1 MVAAFWHPQTAAGAR
16 REPFPITPPPPPGIV
31 RVRRR
36 VEWRDIDPAQHVNN
50 ANYLAYIEEC
60 NVAAAAAY
68 GWPLARIMAEGV
80 GIVARR
86 YRIEYREPAV
96 MDDELEVTSYL
107 ADVKRATAV
116 RHNEIRRVV
125 DGALL
130 ARAYALW
137 VFVDLATGKPMRVP
151 GDFIESFRPNV
162 AGN

>member
-1 MVAAFWHPQTAAGAR
+1 MAA
-16 REPFPITPPPPPGIV
+16 
-31 RVRRR
+31 
-36 VEWRDIDPAQHVNN
+36 
-50 ANYLAYIEEC
+50 
-60 NVAAAAAY
+60 
-68 GWPLARIMAEGV
+68 GV

-116 RHNEIRRVV
+116 RHNEIRRVA

-137 VFVDLATGKPMRVP
+137 VFVDLATGKPVRVP

-162 AGN
+162 AE